1 MEKDKISRF
10 IRSDITMDGFR
21 FLKGAKMTH
30 PTTGITLEYLD
41 KSNAVCFV
49 LFNETKEKVILV
61 KQFRP
66 GPKDYTL
73 EVVAGLIDAGENP
86 ETAAFRELREET
98 GYTKDDITD
107 FKKLEKGLFVSP
119 GYTTENLY
127 FYSAKLKSDS
137 IKPKEL
143 DLDEGEE
150 LEVEWVPVKDIVE
163 KSNDM
168 KTLFGVNYFLG
179 K

>member
-1 MEKDKISRF
+1 MVED
-10 IRSDITMDGFR
+10 FR
-21 FLKGAKMTH
+21 FLKGAKMLH

-41 KSNAVCFV
+41 KSDAVCFV

-73 EVVAGLIDAGENP
+73 EIVAGLIDKGENP
-86 ETAAFRELREET
+86 EEAVFRELREET
-98 GYTKDDITD
+98 GYTEEDVTDI
-107 FKKLEKGLFVSP
+107 KKLPQGLFVSP

-127 FYSAKLKSDS
+127 FFSGRLKSDS
-137 IKPKEL
+137 INPAEL
-143 DLDEGEE
+143 SLDHGEDI
-150 LEVEWVPVKDIVE
+150 EVEWIDIKDIVE

-168 KTLFGVNYFLG
+168 KTVFGVTYFADR
-179 K
+179 

>member
-1 MEKDKISRF
+1 MVED
-10 IRSDITMDGFR
+10 FR
-21 FLKGAKMTH
+21 FLKGAKMLH

-41 KSNAVCFV
+41 KSDAVCFV

-73 EVVAGLIDAGENP
+73 EIVAGLIDKGENP
-86 ETAAFRELREET
+86 EEAVFRELREET
-98 GYTKDDITD
+98 GYTEEDVTDI
-107 FKKLEKGLFVSP
+107 KKLPQGLFVSP

-127 FYSAKLKSDS
+127 FFSGRLKSDS
-137 IKPKEL
+137 INPAEL
-143 DLDEGEE
+143 SLDHGEDI
-150 LEVEWVPVKDIVE
+150 EVEWIDIKDILE

-168 KTLFGVNYFLG
+168 KTVFGVTYFADR
-179 K
+179 